1 MVNSEACRKPKYPT
15 MKGTSCPEHAMI
27 QKVKIQRMPNDQH
40 QIIGNGKSVGRRR
53 TMTVLVAMYNPL
65 ETKAVQKRIREPLF
79 NVESSNPD
87 KYTLIEEC

>member
-1 MVNSEACRKPKYPT
+1 
-15 MKGTSCPEHAMI
+15 MI

-40 QIIGNGKSVGRRR
+40 QVIGNGKSVGRRR
-53 TMTVLVAMYNPL
+53 TMTVLGATYNPL
-65 ETKAVQKRIREPLF
+65 GTKAVQKRIREPLF